1 MVEIR
6 VSDEVKKLAEERGI
20 PVEQLKEVVQHGEE
34 TREKLIQEDQSL
46 AKKRIGSTTI
56 YVVYRKA
63 GDVFEIVTAYAHR
76 MEEKEVTDPVPD
88 DVQPWRCEKC
98 NKNTV
103 RASMNVSYLGIT
115 RQAPVMVCPDCGA
128 GFFEENIVNKT
139 LCTAMCLFEK
149 KRA

>member
-1 MVEIR
+1 MMEINI
-6 VSDEVKKLAEERGI
+6 SDEVKKLAEERGI
-20 PVEQLKEVVQHGEE
+20 PVEQLREVVQHGEE
-34 TREKLIQEDQSL
+34 TREKLILDDQNL
-46 AKKRIGSTTI
+46 AKKKIGTTTV
-56 YVVYRKA
+56 YVVYKRSDGA
-63 GDVFEIVTAYAHR
+63 VDVVTAYSHR
-76 MEEKEVTDPVPD
+76 MDEKEVTDLVLD

-115 RQAPVMVCPDCGA
+115 RQAPVMACPQCGT
-128 GFFEENIVNKT
+128 GFFEEHIVTKT

>member
-1 MVEIR
+1 MVEINI
-6 VSDEVKKLAEERGI
+6 SDEVKKLAEERGI
-20 PVEQLKEVVQHGEE
+20 PVEQLKEVVQQGEA
-34 TREKLIQEDQSL
+34 TGEKLIFEDQNL
-46 AKKRIGSTTI
+46 AKKQIGTTTV
-56 YVVYRKA
+56 YVVYKRS
-63 GDVFEIVTAYAHR
+63 GDVIDVVTAYSHR

-88 DVQPWRCEKC
+88 DVQPWRCNKC

-115 RQAPVMVCPDCGA
+115 RQAPTMVCPDCGA
-128 GFFEENIVNKT
+128 SYFEEHIVTKT

>member
-1 MVEIR
+1 MVEVNI
-6 VSDEVKKLAEERGI
+6 SDEVKKLAEERGI
-20 PVEQLKEVVQHGEE
+20 TVEQLREVVHNGEE
-34 TREKLIQEDQSL
+34 TQEKLTFDDHNL
-46 AKKRIGSTTI
+46 AKKQIGTTTV
-56 YVVYRKA
+56 YVVYRRL
-63 GDVFEIVTAYAHR
+63 GDVADVITAYSHR

-88 DVQPWRCEKC
+88 DVQPWRCNKC

-115 RQAPVMVCPDCGA
+115 RQAPVMFCPDCGA
-128 GFFEENIVNKT
+128 SYFEEHIVTKT